1 VQNKT
6 YVIGITGGVG
16 SGKSL
21 VLEYL
26 KENYPCRIYIADK
39 IANDIKE
46 PGSKI
51 NEKLVELL
59 GDEILNEDGSVNKPV
74 MAAKMFASEELTKKV
89 NEIIHPAV
97 KDYLVDSIE
106 SAKKDENIKYVFI
119 EAALL
124 IEAGYKDILD
134 EIWYV
139 RRPSDER
146 FKSLSDSRGYTLEKT
161 KSIMDKQLSDGD
173 FAKNSDRIIEND
185 GTIDELYGKVKVC
198 VEGLM

>member
-1 VQNKT
+1 MQNKT

-74 MAAKMFASEELTKKV
+74 MATKMFASEELTKKV

-106 SAKKDENIKYVFI
+106 LAKKDENIKYVFI

-139 RRPSDER
+139 RRPSAER

>member
-21 VLEYL
+21 ALNYL
-26 KENYPCRIYIADK
+26 KETYPCVIYIADQ

-51 NEKLVELL
+51 NEELVKLL
-59 GDEILNEDGSVNKPV
+59 GPEILYEDGNVNKPV
-74 MAAKMFASEELTKKV
+74 MAAKMFASKELTKKV

-97 KDYLVDSIE
+97 KDYLTGAIKE
-106 SAKKDENIKYVFI
+106 AKKDENIKYIFI

-139 RRPSDER
+139 RRPFSER
-146 FKSLSDSRGYTLEKT
+146 CKSLFETRGYSEEKIE
-161 KSIMDKQLSDGD
+161 SIMNKQLSDGD
-173 FAKNSDRIIEND
+173 FTRESDRIIENN
-185 GTIDELYGKVKVC
+185 GSIDELYEAVDKCIK
-198 VEGLM
+198 ELD

>member
-1 VQNKT
+1 MQNKT

-46 PGSKI
+46 PGSMI
-51 NEKLVELL
+51 NAKLTELL

>member
-1 VQNKT
+1 MQNKT

>member
-1 VQNKT
+1 MQNKT

-51 NEKLVELL
+51 NAKLTELL

-106 SAKKDENIKYVFI
+106 SAKKDESIKYVFI

-173 FAKNSDRIIEND
+173 FARNSDRIIEND

-198 VEGLM
+198 VEGLI

>member
-1 VQNKT
+1 MQNKT

-185 GTIDELYGKVKVC
+185 GTIDGLYGKVKVC

>member
-1 VQNKT
+1 MQNKI

-39 IANDIKE
+39 IANDIKK
-46 PGSKI
+46 PGSQI
-51 NEKLVELL
+51 NAKLTELL

-173 FAKNSDRIIEND
+173 FARNSDRIIEND

>member
-1 VQNKT
+1 MQNKT

-146 FKSLSDSRGYTLEKT
+146 FKSLSDSRGYTLEKA